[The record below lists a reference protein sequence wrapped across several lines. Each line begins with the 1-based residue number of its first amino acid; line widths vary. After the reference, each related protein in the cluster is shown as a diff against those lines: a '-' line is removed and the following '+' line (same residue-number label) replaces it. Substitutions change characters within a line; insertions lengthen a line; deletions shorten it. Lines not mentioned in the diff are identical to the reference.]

1 MHSFLFKEDKTMI
14 GMSFNS
20 FLTLL
25 VISGI
30 AAFIV
35 HYVARYR
42 MVSGAEGFFGK
53 WILGWLGGW
62 LGSPVLGHWSE
73 TLKYEG
79 IYFVPAFLGSLAAV
93 FGTVLFFKTV
103 SKMFPAALPSKPS
116 VEPAKGREAA

>member
-1 MHSFLFKEDKTMI
+1 MI

-25 VISGI
+25 VTSGI
-30 AAFIV
+30 VAFLV

-53 WILGWLGGW
+53 WIVGWLGGW
-62 LGSPVLGHWSE
+62 LGSPVLGHWWE

-79 IYFVPAFLGSLAAV
+79 IYLVPAFLGALAAV
-93 FGTVLFFKTV
+93 FTAVLLVKTV
-103 SKMFPAALPSKPS
+103 TKVLPTVSAKPS
-116 VEPAKGREAA
+116 IEPGKDREAA